1 MKGLDRAGEL
11 SLHPAGGEGPVVQA
25 IAYSVSLHEQ
35 RLRARPEKSAVNE
48 TPRLRETDR
57 LSRGW
62 RAREQERD
70 RERSVK
76 EQTCVHHE

>member
-48 TPRLRETDR
+48 TPAFVKLTGFPGAGGRE
-57 LSRGW
+57 SRRGTVN
-62 RAREQERD
+62 E
-70 RERSVK
+70 V
-76 EQTCVHHE
+76 